1 VFKELAQ
8 NNKKIKFLH
17 IDIDHASET
26 EGLSDVV
33 NKIRSV
39 PTFHF
44 YRDGKIIDVLSGGNI
59 AQLKSKVDSLSLL
72 VAATYQQQQQQ
83 QQQNQEKQKQ
93 EEQKQEDLK
102 PIGGSASAAIVPAA
116 AGAAALTTAAT
127 VIDINSFDE
136 FKNYLLTGLA
146 VVDYS
151 ATWCGPCKRLE
162 PMFKEMAQQNKNI
175 KFLHIDID
183 HASETEGLN
192 RLVGAIRSVPTFHF
206 YRDGKVV
213 DTLSGANVIQLKNK
227 IEYLNSLG
235 GPSNTNN
242 NNNNN

>member
-1 VFKELAQ
+1 MAQ

-72 VAATYQQQQQQ
+72 VAS
-83 QQQNQEKQKQ
+83 QQQNEENNKKFEKPDEKTNQ
-93 EEQKQEDLK
+93 
-102 PIGGSASAAIVPAA
+102 P
-116 AGAAALTTAAT
+116 T
-127 VIDINSFDE
+127 VYEINSFDE
-136 FKNYLLTGLA
+136 FKNYLLSGLA
-146 VVDYS
+146 IVDYS

-162 PMFKEMAQQNKNI
+162 PVFKGNQKTTIN
-175 KFLHIDID
+175 
-183 HASETEGLN
+183 
-192 RLVGAIRSVPTFHF
+192 P
-206 YRDGKVV
+206 
-213 DTLSGANVIQLKNK
+213 
-227 IEYLNSLG
+227 
-235 GPSNTNN
+235 
-242 NNNNN
+242 

>member
-59 AQLKSKVDSLSLL
+59 AQLKSKVDSLNVL
-72 VAATYQQQQQQ
+72 VATQHQIEMAAAAAAHKKDEKSDENKQTY
-83 QQQNQEKQKQ
+83 NT
-93 EEQKQEDLK
+93 
-102 PIGGSASAAIVPAA
+102 AAAI
-116 AGAAALTTAAT
+116 AAT
-127 VIDINSFDE
+127 ANNQAVIEINNFDE
-136 FKNYLLTGLA
+136 FKGYLLSGLA

-162 PMFKEMAQQNKNI
+162 PVFKGKLL
-175 KFLHIDID
+175 KFLNFKINFFSIIYLCEK
-183 HASETEGLN
+183 SW
-192 RLVGAIRSVPTFHF
+192 
-206 YRDGKVV
+206 
-213 DTLSGANVIQLKNK
+213 LKQIK
-227 IEYLNSLG
+227 I
-235 GPSNTNN
+235 
-242 NNNNN
+242 

>member
-1 VFKELAQ
+1 MAQ

-59 AQLKSKVDSLSLL
+59 AQLKSKVDNLSLL
-72 VAATYQQQQQQ
+72 VAS
-83 QQQNQEKQKQ
+83 QQQNEENNKKSDEKTNQ
-93 EEQKQEDLK
+93 
-102 PIGGSASAAIVPAA
+102 VP
-116 AGAAALTTAAT
+116 
-127 VIDINSFDE
+127 VFEIKSFDE
-136 FKNYLLTGLA
+136 FKNYLISGLA

-162 PMFKEMAQQNKNI
+162 PVFKGN
-175 KFLHIDID
+175 L
-183 HASETEGLN
+183 
-192 RLVGAIRSVPTFHF
+192 
-206 YRDGKVV
+206 
-213 DTLSGANVIQLKNK
+213 
-227 IEYLNSLG
+227 
-235 GPSNTNN
+235 
-242 NNNNN
+242 